1 MASQISRRVLAAKQN
16 GRLGGLKT
24 ASTHTAEFLEARASK
39 AGCSTRDTYGNGY
52 FSHIAS
58 NRKSSKQVNK
68 EVIHSVTGN
77 SNSVKEPSNTV
88 ELMQASVKNIP
99 AVQM

>member
-1 MASQISRRVLAAKQN
+1 MAYSRRVLAAKQN

-24 ASTHTAEFLEARASK
+24 ASTHSAEFLEERASK
-39 AGCSTRDTYGNGY
+39 AGSATRDTYGNSY
-52 FSHIAS
+52 YSHIAS
-58 NRKSSKQVNK
+58 NRKSSRQVQK
-68 EVIHSVTGN
+68 EVIQSVT
-77 SNSVKEPSNTV
+77 NSVKEPNSTV